1 MSAALR
7 RRLSW
12 LAILAGVAVAVALSV
27 WLIGEQARLG
37 SGGGGGDGSYPA
49 RARGRVPRPRL
60 EIPKIDVK
68 AHVID
73 LGLERDG
80 SLEVPKDYSEVGVW
94 EGGPQPGERGAAVLA
109 GHVDSRTA
117 PAVFYE
123 LRKLRRGD
131 RVHWF
136 GDNGVVATFVV
147 TRSEQH
153 PKAQFPT
160 KRVYGKTRHR
170 ELRLVTCTGPADP
183 SGRRALDNLIVFA
196 RKARTS

>member
-1 MSAALR
+1 MSVR
-7 RRLSW
+7 RGLSW
-12 LAILAGVAVAVALSV
+12 IAIVAGVALAVALSI

-37 SGGGGGDGSYPA
+37 ARDGAVGQPVGKRSFA
-49 RARGRVPRPRL
+49 GRPRV

-68 AHVID
+68 ARVIK

-80 SLEVPKDYSEVGVW
+80 SLEVPKDYSDVGVW
-94 EGGPQPGERGAAVLA
+94 EDGPQPGERGAAVLA
-109 GHVDSRTA
+109 GHVDTPTA

-136 GDNGVVATFVV
+136 GENGVVATFVV
-147 TRSEQH
+147 TRFEQH

-160 KRVYGKTRHR
+160 KRVYGKTRRR
-170 ELRLVTCTGPADP
+170 ELRIITCTGPADP
-183 SGRRALDNLIVFA
+183 SGRRSLDNLIVYA
-196 RKARTS
+196 RRARST